1 MGKSQNKKTTLVGSQ
16 SNTLGENWVFVYV
29 TPLSDSH
36 K

>member
-1 MGKSQNKKTTLVGSQ
+1 MAKSQNKKTTPAGSQ

-29 TPLSDSH
+29 TPSDSR